1 MEILT
6 FSLKKILGTAV
17 AVGLVGGILLGASQ
31 VGYADIQSTLN
42 EKGFGKLSS
51 FFHKKKSAEQQGVR
65 VTEKVASYLGMKK
78 EDVEA
83 VMKEKGL
90 RVHQIAVAA
99 VIAKKSNQP
108 LSQVAA
114 TIKQKK
120 NWKEVVQAY
129 RVEPK
134 EVWKELHR
142 LFPHLN
148 AKMHFLKNHPALLFQ
163 ALASYLGR
171 EPEEIREALYH
182 SRVHPEGA
190 MHAAVLAKASGKRL
204 EEVLALKTEKRTW
217 KEVASALQVS
227 QDQVKEER
235 KKLQQ
240 QFRQELKKWREQFKK
255 DK

>member
-1 MEILT
+1 MA

-17 AVGLVGGILLGASQ
+17 AIGLVGGILLGAGQ
-31 VGYADIQSTLN
+31 VGYADIQSTLKDKRL
-42 EKGFGKLSS
+42 EKLSS
-51 FFHKKKSAEQQGVR
+51 FFHKKKADEHQSIR

-83 VMKEKGL
+83 VLREKSLGI
-90 RVHQIAVAA
+90 HQIALAA

-108 LSQVAA
+108 LSQVASA
-114 TIKQKK
+114 IKQKR

-129 RVEPK
+129 RMDPK
-134 EVWKELHR
+134 EVWKELR
-142 LFPHLN
+142 LLFPQLN
-148 AKMHFLKNHPALLFQ
+148 TKMHFLKNHPALLFQ

-171 EPEEIREALYH
+171 EPEEIRKALYH

-204 EEVLALKTEKRTW
+204 EEVLAIKTEKKTW
-217 KEVASALQVS
+217 KEVASALRVS
-227 QDQVKEER
+227 PDQVKVER

-240 QFRQELKKWREQFKK
+240 LFRQELKKWREQLKE